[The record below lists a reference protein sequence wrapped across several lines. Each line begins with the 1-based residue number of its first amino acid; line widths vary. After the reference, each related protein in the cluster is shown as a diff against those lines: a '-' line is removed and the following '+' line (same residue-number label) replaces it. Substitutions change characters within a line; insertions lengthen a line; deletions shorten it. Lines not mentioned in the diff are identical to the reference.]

1 MTQNV
6 SREQIQAARHTDLYA
21 FLVKYHGS
29 GFNHEG
35 DSIRPKG
42 NHSISIRRRYAGY
55 RDFSTGETGN
65 PVDFLVLHMG
75 YEFTA
80 AVQALTADCIA
91 APSPST
97 SVRQDAVNKIPPE
110 FPARV
115 DGMFR
120 NLFAYL
126 TGRGISAETIRM
138 LIKQDIIYQA
148 KNHNNIVFINHE
160 KDFAELHGTYTYGK
174 PFHGIASNCRHDGFW
189 WFRTSKTAKTAY
201 ICEAAIDAISLYELH
216 KMQKNPEDAYYISIA
231 GATKQAA
238 IDRVKNSRFIPVIA
252 VDNDEAGQKCR
263 ERNAGISYILPVAK
277 DWNED
282 LQALQKSNA

>member
-1 MTQNV
+1 MSQNV
-6 SREQIQAARHTDLYA
+6 TTEQIQAARRTDLYA
-21 FLVKYHGS
+21 FLVKYHDS
-29 GFNHEG
+29 DFAHES
-35 DSIRPKG
+35 DSIRLKG
-42 NHSISIRRRYAGY
+42 NHSISIRRGYTGY

-97 SVRQDAVNKIPPE
+97 AVRQAAGNNIPPE
-110 FPARV
+110 FPTRV

-126 TGRGISAETIRM
+126 TGRSISAGTIRM
-138 LIKQDIIYQA
+138 LIEQDIIYQA
-148 KNHNNIVFINHE
+148 KNHNNIVFVNHE

-174 PFHGIASNCRHDGFW
+174 PFHGIVPNCRHDGFW
-189 WFRTSKTAKTAY
+189 WFRTSKNARTAY
-201 ICEAAIDAISLYELH
+201 ICEAAIDAVSLYELH
-216 KMQKNPEDAYYISIA
+216 KLQRNPKDAYYISIA
-231 GATKQAA
+231 GVAKQAA
-238 IDRVKNSRFIPVIA
+238 IDRVKNSRFTPVIA

-263 ERNAGISYILPVAK
+263 NRNDDLAYILPTRK
-277 DWNED
+277 DWNDD
-282 LQALQKSNA
+282 LKALQQNN